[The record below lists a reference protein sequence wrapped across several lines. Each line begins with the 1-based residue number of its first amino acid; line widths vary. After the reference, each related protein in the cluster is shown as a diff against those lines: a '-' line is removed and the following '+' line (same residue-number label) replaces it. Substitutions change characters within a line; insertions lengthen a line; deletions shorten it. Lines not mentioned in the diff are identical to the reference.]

1 MYTLYFYHMDKLQK
15 TESYNDE
22 NRAQSSLV
30 EYASWKDLTIAEDYY
45 SAYSDG
51 NKPETFIE
59 LIQEEDAQ

>member
-1 MYTLYFYHMDKLQK
+1 MYTLYFYQMQKLQK
-15 TESYNDE
+15 TLSFNDE
-22 NRAQSSLV
+22 NRAQSSLA
-30 EYASWKDLTIAEDYY
+30 EHACFLGLTIADDYY